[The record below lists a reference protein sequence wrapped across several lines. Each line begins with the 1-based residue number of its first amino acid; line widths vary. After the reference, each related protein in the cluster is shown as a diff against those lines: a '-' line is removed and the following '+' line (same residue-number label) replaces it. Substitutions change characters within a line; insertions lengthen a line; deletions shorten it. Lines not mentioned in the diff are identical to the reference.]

1 MLIYSGDI
9 SALVGGE
16 DVLSVNWSARL
27 ECKLDFGKPGYTGP
41 RSHLV
46 WKVVEEEKSVSWVLA
61 KARHGS

>member
-1 MLIYSGDI
+1 MLIHSGDI

-27 ECKLDFGKPGYTGP
+27 ECKLDSGKPRYTGP

-46 WKVVEEEKSVSWVLA
+46 WREESS
-61 KARHGS
+61 